1 MSRRAQG
8 SRLIVA
14 LDYPEAEPAL
24 RFVRKVAPELCRLKV
39 GKELFTAAGP
49 QLVQRLV
56 TSGFDVFLDLKFHDI
71 PSTVA
76 KAVAAAGNLG
86 VWMTNVHAAGGSAMM
101 AAAVESRRAAGQQLL
116 LVAVSVLTS
125 MTQTDLDEIGFDRPL
140 EAQVLHLAMLAQR
153 SGLDGVV
160 CSAWE
165 AGAIHRRLGDD
176 FLCVTPGIR
185 GASALATGDDQTR
198 VMTPFEAVRA
208 GSDYLVVGRPVTQ
221 STDPVAVL
229 LDMARQIAEY

>member
-140 EAQVLHLAMLAQR
+140 EAQVLHLAALAQR

>member
-1 MSRRAQG
+1 MSQPLTGPR
-8 SRLIVA
+8 IVVA
-14 LDYPEAEPAL
+14 LDYPTAEPAL
-24 RFVRKVAPELCRLKV
+24 QFVRRVAPELCRLKV

-49 QLVQRLV
+49 QLVERLV

-76 KAVAAAGNLG
+76 KAVAVAGNLG
-86 VWMTNVHAAGGSAMM
+86 VWMTNVHAAGGSVMM
-101 AAAVESRRAAGQQLL
+101 AAAVESRRAAGQELL
-116 LVAVSVLTS
+116 LVAVSILTS
-125 MTQTDLDEIGFDRPL
+125 MKQADLDEIGFDRPL
-140 EAQVLHLAMLAQR
+140 EEQVLHLATLAQR

-165 AGAIHRRLGDD
+165 AGAIHRRLGEG

-185 GASALATGDDQTR
+185 PAGDIAAGDDQER
-198 VMTPFEAVRA
+198 VMTPAQAIEA

-221 STDPVAVL
+221 ATDPVSVL

>member
-1 MSRRAQG
+1 MAQCPRG
-8 SRLIVA
+8 SRIIVA
-14 LDYPEAEPAL
+14 LDYPDADSAL
-24 RFVRKVAPELCRLKV
+24 RFVGKVHPDLCRLKV

-56 TSGFDVFLDLKFHDI
+56 ASRFDVFLDLKFHDI

-86 VWMTNVHAAGGSAMM
+86 VWMTNVHAAGGGAMM
-101 AAAVESRRAAGQQLL
+101 AAAADSLRAAGQQLL
-116 LVAVSVLTS
+116 LVAVTILTS
-125 MTQTDLDEIGFDRPL
+125 MNQADLDEIGCERPL
-140 EAQVLHLAMLAQR
+140 VEQALHLAALAQR

-160 CSAWE
+160 CSPWE
-165 AGAIHRRLGDD
+165 AHAIHRRLGDD
-176 FLCVTPGIR
+176 FLCITPGIR
-185 GASALATGDDQTR
+185 GGTGIAAGDDQTR
-198 VMTPFEAVRA
+198 VMTPLEAVRA
-208 GSDYLVVGRPVTQ
+208 GSDYLVVGRPVTL

>member
-1 MSRRAQG
+1 MSQPLTGPR
-8 SRLIVA
+8 IVVA
-14 LDYPEAEPAL
+14 LDYPTAEPAL
-24 RFVRKVAPELCRLKV
+24 QFVRRVAPELCRLKV

-49 QLVQRLV
+49 QLVERLV

-101 AAAVESRRAAGQQLL
+101 AAAVESRRAAGQRLL
-116 LVAVSVLTS
+116 LVAVSILTS
-125 MTQTDLDEIGFDRPL
+125 MKQADLDEIGFQRPM
-140 EAQVLHLAMLAQR
+140 EEQVLHLAALAR
-153 SGLDGVV
+153 HSGLDGVV

-165 AGAIHRRLGDD
+165 AGAIHRRLGEG

-185 GASALATGDDQTR
+185 PAGDTAAGDDQER
-198 VMTPFEAVRA
+198 VMTPAQAIEA

-221 STDPVAVL
+221 AADPVSVL

>member
-1 MSRRAQG
+1 MSRSAQG

-56 TSGFDVFLDLKFHDI
+56 ASGFDVFLDLKFHDI

-86 VWMTNVHAAGGSAMM
+86 VWMTNVHAAGGGAMM
-101 AAAVESRRAAGQQLL
+101 AAAVESRRAAGRQLL

-125 MTQTDLDEIGFDRPL
+125 LNQADLDEIGFDRPL
-140 EAQVLHLAMLAQR
+140 EEQVLRLSALAQR

-160 CSAWE
+160 CSARE
-165 AGAIHRRLGDD
+165 AGAIHRALGQD

-185 GASALATGDDQTR
+185 PDHAMAAGDDQAR
-198 VMTPFEAVRA
+198 IMTPIQAIQA
-208 GSDYLVVGRPVTQ
+208 GSNYLVVGRPVTRAA
-221 STDPVAVL
+221 DPVSVL
-229 LDMARQIAEY
+229 LDMARQIAEH

>member
-1 MSRRAQG
+1 MSPRAQG

-14 LDYPEAEPAL
+14 LDYPDADSAL
-24 RFVRKVAPELCRLKV
+24 RFVSRVHSDLCRLKV

-56 TSGFDVFLDLKFHDI
+56 ASRFDVFLDLKFHDI

-76 KAVAAAGNLG
+76 KAVASAGNLG

-101 AAAVESRRAAGQQLL
+101 TAAAESRRTAGQHLL
-116 LVAVSVLTS
+116 LVAVSILTS
-125 MTQTDLDEIGFDRPL
+125 MNQADLDEIGFDRPL
-140 EAQVLHLAMLAQR
+140 EEQALHLATLAQR

-165 AGAIHRRLGDD
+165 ASAMHRRLGDD

-185 GASALATGDDQTR
+185 VASAMASGDDQTR
-198 VMTPFEAVRA
+198 VMTPLEAIRA
-208 GSDYLVVGRPVTQ
+208 GSNYLVVGRPVTQ
-221 STDPVAVL
+221 SADPVAVL

>member
-14 LDYPEAEPAL
+14 LDYPEAESAL

-86 VWMTNVHAAGGSAMM
+86 VWMANVHAAGGSAMM
-101 AAAVESRRAAGQQLL
+101 AAAVESRRAARQQLL

-140 EAQVLHLAMLAQR
+140 EAQVLHLATLAQR

-165 AGAIHRRLGDD
+165 AGAIHRRLGQD

-185 GASALATGDDQTR
+185 RADEIGAGDDQAR
-198 VMTPFEAVRA
+198 IMTPVQAIQS
-208 GSDYLVVGRPVTQ
+208 GSNYLVVGRPVTQ
-221 STDPVAVL
+221 AEDPAAVL

>member
-1 MSRRAQG
+1 MSRRALG

-24 RFVRKVAPELCRLKV
+24 CFVRKVAPELCRLKV

-49 QLVQRLV
+49 QLVQHLV
-56 TSGFDVFLDLKFHDI
+56 ASGFDVFLDLKFHDI

-86 VWMTNVHAAGGSAMM
+86 VWMTNVHAAGGGAMM
-101 AAAVESRRAAGQQLL
+101 AAAAESRRAAGQHLL

-125 MTQTDLDEIGFDRPL
+125 MNQADLDEVGFDRPL
-140 EAQVLHLAMLAQR
+140 DEQVLRLAALAQR

-160 CSAWE
+160 CSARE
-165 AGAIHRRLGDD
+165 AGAIHHALGQD

-185 GASALATGDDQTR
+185 PVDGMAAGDDQAR
-198 VMTPFEAVRA
+198 VMTPAQAIDA

-221 STDPVAVL
+221 AVDPVSVL

>member
-1 MSRRAQG
+1 MSQPLTGPR
-8 SRLIVA
+8 IVVA
-14 LDYPEAEPAL
+14 LDYPTAESAFQ
-24 RFVRKVAPELCRLKV
+24 FVRRVAPELCRLKV

-49 QLVQRLV
+49 QLVERLV
-56 TSGFDVFLDLKFHDI
+56 TFGFDVFLDLKFHDI

-101 AAAVESRRAAGQQLL
+101 AAAVESRRAAGQRLL
-116 LVAVSVLTS
+116 LVAVSILTS
-125 MTQTDLDEIGFDRPL
+125 MKQADLDEIGFHRPM
-140 EAQVLHLAMLAQR
+140 EEQVLHLAALARR

-165 AGAIHRRLGDD
+165 AGAIHRRLGEG

-185 GASALATGDDQTR
+185 PAGDTAAGDDQER
-198 VMTPFEAVRA
+198 VMTPAQAIEA

-221 STDPVAVL
+221 AADPVSVL

>member
-1 MSRRAQG
+1 M
-8 SRLIVA
+8 VA
-14 LDYPEAEPAL
+14 LDYPTAEPAL
-24 RFVRKVAPELCRLKV
+24 QFVRRVAPELCRLKV

-49 QLVQRLV
+49 QLVERLV
-56 TSGFDVFLDLKFHDI
+56 ASGFDVFLDLKFHDI

-76 KAVAAAGNLG
+76 KAVAVAGNLG
-86 VWMTNVHAAGGSAMM
+86 VWMTNVHASGGSVMM
-101 AAAVESRRAAGQQLL
+101 AAAVESRRAAGQELL
-116 LVAVSVLTS
+116 LVAVSILTS
-125 MTQTDLDEIGFDRPL
+125 LKQADLDEIGFDRPL
-140 EAQVLHLAMLAQR
+140 EEQVLHLATLAQR

-165 AGAIHRRLGDD
+165 AGAIHRRLGEG

-185 GASALATGDDQTR
+185 PAGDIAAGDDQER
-198 VMTPFEAVRA
+198 VMTPAQAIEA

-221 STDPVAVL
+221 ATDPVSVL